1 MSVVVTDQEYESI
14 NEVLLEIEKQSK
26 KGLGKWSKTRFEYRF
41 AYIDAVIAHATFQGL
56 IFFSHYTQTKAY
68 FDLTVETTAHA
79 IERKNQEKRPATVIV
94 DGLTGRNIDRFKRGL
109 RERQINVRK
118 VKGARDES
126 EPIVR
131 LADAVAGFLR
141 DFLEGQE
148 YAEPLYRK
156 ARQDGVIQEI

>member
-1 MSVVVTDQEYESI
+1 
-14 NEVLLEIEKQSK
+14 
-26 KGLGKWSKTRFEYRF
+26 
-41 AYIDAVIAHATFQGL
+41 
-56 IFFSHYTQTKAY
+56 
-68 FDLTVETTAHA
+68 
-79 IERKNQEKRPATVIV
+79 
-94 DGLTGRNIDRFKRGL
+94 L